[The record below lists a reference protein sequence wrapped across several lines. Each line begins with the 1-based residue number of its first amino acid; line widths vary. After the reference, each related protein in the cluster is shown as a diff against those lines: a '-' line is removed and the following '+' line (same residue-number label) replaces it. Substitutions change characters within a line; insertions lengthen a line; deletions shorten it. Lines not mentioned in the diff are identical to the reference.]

1 MVTLSLALAL
11 LSVAAAPGAAR
22 DPSSAPRIVVL
33 GDSLTSGKGIGADQA
48 FPAVLQQ
55 RLDQAEL
62 KYTVV
67 NAGVARETSGD
78 AVRRLDSA
86 LRGDVR
92 VLIVAL
98 GANDGI
104 RGVPVDRLKAN
115 LSEIIATAQSRH
127 IAVVLCAMEALPV
140 HGWDYTVAFHQ
151 AYGELAAKFDVPLV
165 PFVLRNMIGNT
176 QMMQPDLV
184 HPNAAGA
191 RAIADIIW
199 PYLKPLVD
207 GHTASPHQS
216 RP

>member
-33 GDSLTSGKGIGADQA
+33 GDSLTSGKGIGAAQA

-78 AVRRLDSA
+78 AVRRLDAA
-86 LRGDVR
+86 LHGDVR

-98 GANDGI
+98 GANDGL
-104 RGVPVDRLKAN
+104 RGQPVERLKAN
-115 LSEIIATAQSRH
+115 LSQIIAAAQSRR
-127 IAVVLCAMEALPV
+127 IAVVLCAMEALPI

-151 AYGELAAKFDVPLV
+151 AYLELAAKFDVPLV
-165 PFVLRNMIGNT
+165 PFMLRNMIGNT

-207 GHTASPHQS
+207 GHTAFPHQS
-216 RP
+216 RL

>member
-1 MVTLSLALAL
+1 MVALGLGLAL
-11 LSVAAAPGAAR
+11 LSVAALPAVAR
-22 DPSSAPRIVVL
+22 DPTSAPRIVVL
-33 GDSLTSGKGIGADQA
+33 GDSLASGKGIGAAQA

-55 RLDQAEL
+55 RLDEAEL

-67 NAGVARETSGD
+67 NAGVARDTSGD
-78 AVRRLDSA
+78 ALRRLDSA

-92 VLIVAL
+92 VLIVEL
-98 GANDGI
+98 GANDGL
-104 RGVPVDRLKAN
+104 RGVPVERLKSN
-115 LSEIIATAQSRH
+115 LSSIIETAQSRH

-151 AYGELAAKFDVPLV
+151 AYLELAAKFDVPLV

-176 QMMQPDLV
+176 QMMQPDMV
-184 HPNAAGA
+184 HPNTAGA

-207 GHTASPHQS
+207 GHTAIPH
-216 RP
+216 R

>member
-1 MVTLSLALAL
+1 MVALTLALAL
-11 LSVAAAPGAAR
+11 LSQAAAPAAAS

-104 RGVPVDRLKAN
+104 RGVAVDRLKAN

-151 AYGELAAKFDVPLV
+151 TYLELATKFDVPLV

-199 PYLKPLVD
+199 PYLKPLID
-207 GHTASPHQS
+207 GHTAIPHQS
-216 RP
+216 RL